1 MVPSVVPSRKAS
13 QVRRKWYRLAMASSK
28 RERGAESVP
37 IDEDQQRGNWPLAR
51 LIFLNVTFLS
61 FKCCLLEF
69 CTPLQCSLP
78 KAAVFLLVTKV
89 L

>member
-1 MVPSVVPSRKAS
+1 MVPSVVPSRNAS
-13 QVRRKWYRLAMASSK
+13 HVHRKWYRLAMASSK

-51 LIFLNVTFLS
+51 LIYLNVTYLS
-61 FKCCLLEF
+61 FKCYPTAMQVSKGCN
-69 CTPLQCSLP
+69 
-78 KAAVFLLVTKV
+78 AVFLLVTKV